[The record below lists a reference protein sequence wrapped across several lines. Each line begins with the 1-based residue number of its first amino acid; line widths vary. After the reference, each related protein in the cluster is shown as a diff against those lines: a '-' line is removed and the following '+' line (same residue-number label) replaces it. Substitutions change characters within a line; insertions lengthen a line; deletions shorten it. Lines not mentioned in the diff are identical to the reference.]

1 MEAVTCTDDLGFP
14 DMGENIRILLVD
26 DHRALRESLSRVLE
40 REDNLEV
47 VGEASDGRMAVDLAD
62 ELHPDVIV
70 MDVQM
75 PVLDGVEAT
84 RRITTAHPGTRVI
97 GYTLNSAG
105 KLSDAMRRAGAAACL
120 GKNEPVT
127 ALFHAIRACRPG
139 EV

>member
-1 MEAVTCTDDLGFP
+1 
-14 DMGENIRILLVD
+14 MGENIRILLVD
-26 DHRALRESLSRVLE
+26 DHRALRESLARVLG
-40 REDNLEV
+40 READLDV
-47 VGEASDGRMAVDLAD
+47 VGEAADGRIAVDLAE

-75 PVLDGVEAT
+75 PVLDGIEAT

-105 KLSDAMRRAGAAACL
+105 NLAEAMRRAGAAVCL